1 MASTGTESAASAF
14 GAARRRREWD
24 APTAR
29 QGGTSA
35 ERAGHKPFCRW
46 TPAGAGDGGEEETNE
61 ATASE
66 GTNMKYQKPKVV
78 AKSAPKQSF
87 AAGCP
92 TYRPV
97 SSCCNGNPCMIGN
110 IQ

>member
-1 MASTGTESAASAF
+1 LNSKANEI
-14 GAARRRREWD
+14 R
-24 APTAR
+24 
-29 QGGTSA
+29 
-35 ERAGHKPFCRW
+35 RAGNNPFCRW

-87 AAGCP
+87 VAGCP
-92 TYRPV
+92 QRWQR
-97 SSCCNGNPCMIGN
+97 SGCHLDNMKCQCGMLD
-110 IQ
+110 